1 MNSGTEQGSETRGK
15 IEPTASAESD
25 LAATGLDHNAA
36 FTERVLASINDCIK
50 VLDLDARLTFMSEG
64 GKTIM
69 EVSDFNTIRGCPW
82 PDFWQD
88 QGNLD
93 AKAAVEAAKA
103 GESASFIGPAQTLAG
118 NLKWWHVQV
127 SPILGSD
134 GRPEQIL
141 CVSRDITALR
151 EAQESLRTLN
161 ESLEQRVV
169 ERTRDRDRIWRLS
182 PDLMLVAQLDGVISA
197 VNPAWTRMLGHT
209 EQDLV
214 GSQLLALVH
223 PEDLAVSSS
232 AVSRLGDG
240 KNFPNFKNR
249 YRHQDGS
256 YRMIAWT
263 AVPDSDYIHAVGR
276 DIQAEEEAK
285 EALRLSEDALRQSQ
299 KLEAIGQLTG
309 GVAHDF
315 NNLLTVIKSCADLL
329 KTPSLSEA
337 RRIKY
342 VEAIAS
348 TVDRAARLTAQL
360 LTFAR
365 RQALQPEVFN
375 VGDSVLRVGEMMDS
389 LTGSR
394 VEVSIEVPDEPIF
407 INADE
412 SQFDTALVNMV
423 VNARDAMAGNGQLTI
438 KVATATWLP
447 SVRAHPVRVADY
459 VTIELSDT
467 GSGIAPEKLDAIFE
481 PFYTTKGIGQ
491 GTGLGLSQVYGFA
504 KQSGGEI
511 LVQSECGKGSQFIL
525 YLPKVE
531 ASAVPALQE
540 NHSAPVFANLCVLM
554 VEDNA
559 DVGLYTS
566 QTLEQMGFT
575 VLWVPDA
582 SSALEALAPNPESFQ
597 VVFSDISMP
606 GMSGL
611 ELLDEIEALYPWL
624 PVVLTTGYNDEY
636 ARIAQAETKRFVLLQ
651 KPYATE
657 ALAVLL
663 HKVVKSRLG
672 SPLSTS

>member
-1 MNSGTEQGSETRGK
+1 MNSTVGMGSEVS
-15 IEPTASAESD
+15 E
-25 LAATGLDHNAA
+25 LATSGLSQNEA
-36 FTERVLASINDCIK
+36 FTERVLASINDCIQ

-64 GKTIM
+64 GQNIM
-69 EVSDFNTIRGCPW
+69 EVSDFNTIRGCSW

-93 AKAAVEAAKA
+93 AKAAVQAARN
-103 GESASFIGPAQTLAG
+103 GESAGFIGPAQTLAG

-127 SPILGSD
+127 SPILGSN

-151 EAQESLRTLN
+151 EAEEALRKLN

-197 VNPAWTRMLGHT
+197 VNPAWTRMLGHA
-209 EQDLV
+209 EHDLV

-223 PEDLAVSSS
+223 PDDLADSAS

-285 EALRLSEDALRQSQ
+285 DALRLSEDALRQSQ
-299 KLEAIGQLTG
+299 KLETIGQLTG

-329 KTPSLSEA
+329 KTPSLSEV

-342 VEAIAS
+342 IDAIAS

-365 RQALQPEVFN
+365 RQALRPEVFN

-394 VEVSIEVPDEPIF
+394 IKVTIEVPDEPCF

-423 VNARDAMAGNGQLTI
+423 VNARDAMAGNGHLTI
-438 KVATATWLP
+438 QVATAAWLP
-447 SVRAHPVRVADY
+447 SVRAHPGRVADY
-459 VTIELSDT
+459 VTIALSDT

-491 GTGLGLSQVYGFA
+491 GTGLGLSQVFGFA

-511 LVQSECGKGSQFIL
+511 LVQSERGKGSQFTL

-531 ASAVPALQE
+531 ASTIPTAQDNHRVPII
-540 NHSAPVFANLCVLM
+540 SNLCVLM

-566 QTLEQMGFT
+566 QTLEQMGFH

-582 SSALEALAPNPESFQ
+582 KSALEALAPNPESFQ

-611 ELLDEIEALYPWL
+611 ELLDAIEALYPWL

-636 ARIAQAETKRFVLLQ
+636 ARIAQEEAKRFVLLQ

-657 ALAVLL
+657 TLALLL
-663 HKVVKSRLG
+663 QKVVKGRLG
-672 SPLSTS
+672 GLMGVE

>member
-1 MNSGTEQGSETRGK
+1 MNSTIGKGSETHRPPETG
-15 IEPTASAESD
+15 ASD
-25 LAATGLDHNAA
+25 LSVAGLDHSEA

-64 GKTIM
+64 GKQIM
-69 EVSDFNTIRGCPW
+69 EVSDFNAIRGCPW

-93 AKAAVEAAKA
+93 AKAAVQAARN
-103 GESASFIGPAQTLAG
+103 GQNASFIGAANTLAG
-118 NLKWWHVQV
+118 NLKWWHVNV
-127 SPILGSD
+127 SPIMGSD
-134 GRPEQIL
+134 GLPEKIL
-141 CVSRDITALR
+141 CVSRDITPLR
-151 EAQESLRTLN
+151 EAEESLRKLN
-161 ESLEQRVV
+161 ESLEQRVI

-209 EQDLV
+209 ENDLV

-223 PEDLAVSSS
+223 PDDLAVSSS

-285 EALRLSEDALRQSQ
+285 EALRLSEDARRQSQ

-329 KTPSLSEA
+329 KPPALSEE
-337 RRIKY
+337 RRVKY
-342 VEAIAS
+342 VEAIAN

-365 RQALQPEVFN
+365 RQALRPEVFN
-375 VGDSVLRVGEMMDS
+375 VGESVKRVGEMMDS

-394 VEVSIEVPDEPIF
+394 VKVSIQVPDDACY

-423 VNARDAMAGNGQLTI
+423 VNARDAMAGNGHLTI
-438 KVATATWLP
+438 TVSTASWLP
-447 SVRAHPVRVADY
+447 SVRAHPVRIAEY
-459 VTIELSDT
+459 VTIELADT
-467 GSGIAPEKLDAIFE
+467 GSGIPPEKLDAIFE

-511 LVQSECGKGSQFIL
+511 LVQSECGTGSQFTL
-525 YLPKVE
+525 YLPRVE
-531 ASAVPALQE
+531 PSAMPVLQDT
-540 NHSAPVFANLCVLM
+540 SPTPIVSSLCVLM

-559 DVGLYTS
+559 DIGLYTS
-566 QTLEQMGFT
+566 QTLEQMGFH

-582 SSALEALAPNPESFQ
+582 NSALEALAPNPESFQ

-611 ELLDEIEALYPWL
+611 ELLDAIEALYPWL

-636 ARIAQAETKRFVLLQ
+636 ARIAQEEASRFVLLQ
-651 KPYATE
+651 KPYSTE
-657 ALAVLL
+657 ALALL
-663 HKVVKSRLG
+663 LQKVVKSRLTLTAQG
-672 SPLSTS
+672 

>member
-1 MNSGTEQGSETRGK
+1 MNSTVGMGPETSHTPDPLTGGASE
-15 IEPTASAESD
+15 
-25 LAATGLDHNAA
+25 LAATGLGRNEA

-64 GKTIM
+64 GQKIM
-69 EVSDFNTIRGCPW
+69 EVSDFNSIRGCPW
-82 PDFWQD
+82 PDFWQE

-93 AKAAVEAAKA
+93 AKAAVQAAQN

-127 SPILGSD
+127 SPILDGN

-151 EAQESLRTLN
+151 EAEESLRKLN

-209 EQDLV
+209 EHDLV

-223 PEDLAVSSS
+223 PDDLAVSSS

-329 KTPSLSEA
+329 KTPSLSEV
-337 RRIKY
+337 RRMKY

-365 RQALQPEVFN
+365 RQALRPEVFN

-394 VEVSIEVPDEPIF
+394 IKVTIEVPQKPCF

-423 VNARDAMAGNGQLTI
+423 VNARDAMAGTGDLAI
-438 KVATATWLP
+438 KVATANWLP

-511 LVQSECGKGSQFIL
+511 LVKSECGKGSQFVL
-525 YLPKVE
+525 YLPEVE
-531 ASAVPALQE
+531 AGVTTAISEHQSDPIA
-540 NHSAPVFANLCVLM
+540 SNLCVLM
-554 VEDNA
+554 VEDNT

-566 QTLEQMGFT
+566 QTLEQMGFK

-582 SSALEALAPNPESFQ
+582 NSALDALAPNPESFQ

-611 ELLDEIEALYPWL
+611 ELLDAIEALYPWL

-636 ARIAQAETKRFVLLQ
+636 ARIAQEEGQRFVLMQ
-651 KPYATE
+651 KPYSTE
-657 ALAVLL
+657 ALAVQL
-663 HKVVKSRLG
+663 HKVVKSRLNLI
-672 SPLSTS
+672 SPG

>member
-1 MNSGTEQGSETRGK
+1 LSAAGLNHSE
-15 IEPTASAESD
+15 
-25 LAATGLDHNAA
+25 A

-64 GKTIM
+64 GKQIM
-69 EVSDFNTIRGCPW
+69 EVSDFNAIRGCPW

-88 QGNLD
+88 QGNVD
-93 AKAAVEAAKA
+93 AKAAVAAAKA
-103 GESASFIGPAQTLAG
+103 GRNASFVGAANTLAG
-118 NLKWWHVQV
+118 NLKWWHVNV
-127 SPILGSD
+127 SPIMGSN
-134 GRPEQIL
+134 GLPEKIL
-141 CVSRDITALR
+141 CVSRDITPLR
-151 EAQESLRTLN
+151 EAEESLRKLN

-197 VNPAWTRMLGHT
+197 VNPAWTRMLGHA
-209 EQDLV
+209 EGDLV

-223 PEDLAVSSS
+223 PDDLVVSSS

-329 KTPSLSEA
+329 KPPSLNEA

-365 RQALQPEVFN
+365 RQALRPEVFN
-375 VGDSVLRVGEMMDS
+375 VGESVMRVGEMMDS

-394 VEVSIEVPDEPIF
+394 VKVSIQVPDDACF

-423 VNARDAMAGNGQLTI
+423 VNARDAMAGNGHLTI
-438 KVATATWLP
+438 SVSTASWLP
-447 SVRAHPVRVADY
+447 SVRAHPVRIADY
-459 VTIELSDT
+459 VTIELADT
-467 GSGIAPEKLDAIFE
+467 GSGIPPEKLDAIFE

-511 LVQSECGKGSQFIL
+511 LVQSECGKGSEFTL

-531 ASAVPALQE
+531 PSAMPVLQDT
-540 NHSAPVFANLCVLM
+540 STSPIVSNLGVLM

-566 QTLEQMGFT
+566 QTLEQMGFH

-582 SSALEALAPNPESFQ
+582 QSALEALAPNPESFQ

-611 ELLDEIEALYPWL
+611 ELLEAIEALYPWL

-636 ARIAQAETKRFVLLQ
+636 ARIAQEEASRFVLLQ
-651 KPYATE
+651 KPYSTE
-657 ALAVLL
+657 ALALL
-663 HKVVKSRLG
+663 LQKVVKSRLTLIAQG
-672 SPLSTS
+672 

>member
-1 MNSGTEQGSETRGK
+1 MNSTIGKGSETHRPPETG
-15 IEPTASAESD
+15 ASD
-25 LAATGLDHNAA
+25 LSVAGLDHSAA

-64 GKTIM
+64 GKQIM
-69 EVSDFNTIRGCPW
+69 EVSDFNAIRGCPW

-93 AKAAVEAAKA
+93 AKAAVQAARN
-103 GESASFIGPAQTLAG
+103 GQNASFIGAANTLAG
-118 NLKWWHVQV
+118 NLKWWHVNV
-127 SPILGSD
+127 SPIMGSD
-134 GRPEQIL
+134 GLPEKIL
-141 CVSRDITALR
+141 CVSRDITPLR
-151 EAQESLRTLN
+151 EAEESLRKLN
-161 ESLEQRVV
+161 ESLEQRVI

-209 EQDLV
+209 EHDLV

-223 PEDLAVSSS
+223 PDDLAVSSS

-285 EALRLSEDALRQSQ
+285 EALRLSEDARRQSQ

-329 KTPSLSEA
+329 KPPALSEE
-337 RRIKY
+337 RRVKY

-365 RQALQPEVFN
+365 RQALRPEVFN
-375 VGDSVLRVGEMMDS
+375 VGESVKRVGEMMDS

-394 VEVSIEVPDEPIF
+394 VKVSIQVPDDACY

-423 VNARDAMAGNGQLTI
+423 VNARDAMAGNGHLTI
-438 KVATATWLP
+438 TVSTASWLP
-447 SVRAHPVRVADY
+447 SVRAHPVRIAEY
-459 VTIELSDT
+459 VTIELADT
-467 GSGIAPEKLDAIFE
+467 GSGIPPEKLDAIFE

-511 LVQSECGKGSQFIL
+511 LVQSECGTGSQFTL
-525 YLPKVE
+525 YLPRVE
-531 ASAVPALQE
+531 PSAMPVLQDT
-540 NHSAPVFANLCVLM
+540 SPTPIVSSLCVLM

-559 DVGLYTS
+559 DIGLYTS
-566 QTLEQMGFT
+566 QTLEQMGFN

-582 SSALEALAPNPESFQ
+582 NSALEALAPNPESFQ

-611 ELLDEIEALYPWL
+611 ELLDAIEALYPWL

-636 ARIAQAETKRFVLLQ
+636 ARIAQEEASRFVLLQ
-651 KPYATE
+651 KPYSTE
-657 ALAVLL
+657 ALALL
-663 HKVVKSRLG
+663 LQKVVKSRLTLTAQG
-672 SPLSTS
+672 

>member
-1 MNSGTEQGSETRGK
+1 MNSTVGMGPEASHAPNPIKGGASE
-15 IEPTASAESD
+15 
-25 LAATGLDHNAA
+25 LATTGLGRNEA

-64 GKTIM
+64 GQKIM
-69 EVSDFNTIRGCPW
+69 EVSDFNSIRGCPW

-93 AKAAVEAAKA
+93 AKAAVQAAEN
-103 GESASFIGPAQTLAG
+103 GDSASFIGPAQTLAG

-127 SPILGSD
+127 SPILDSD

-151 EAQESLRTLN
+151 EAEESLRKLN

-209 EQDLV
+209 EHDLV

-223 PEDLAVSSS
+223 PDDLAVSSS

-329 KTPSLSEA
+329 KTPSLSEV

-342 VEAIAS
+342 VEAIAN

-365 RQALQPEVFN
+365 RQALRPEVFN

-394 VEVSIEVPDEPIF
+394 IKVTIEVPQKPRF

-412 SQFDTALVNMV
+412 SQFETALVNMV
-423 VNARDAMAGNGQLTI
+423 VNARDAMAGNGQLSI
-438 KVATATWLP
+438 KVATANWLP
-447 SVRAHPVRVADY
+447 SVRAHPVRIADY

-511 LVQSECGKGSQFIL
+511 LVQSECGKGSQFVL
-525 YLPKVE
+525 YLPEVE
-531 ASAVPALQE
+531 AGVTSATPE
-540 NHSAPVFANLCVLM
+540 NQCAPIACDLCVLM

-566 QTLEQMGFT
+566 QTLEQMGFK

-582 SSALEALAPNPESFQ
+582 NSALDALAPNPESFQ

-611 ELLDEIEALYPWL
+611 ELLDAIEALYPWL

-636 ARIAQAETKRFVLLQ
+636 ARIAQEEAQRFVLLQ
-651 KPYATE
+651 KPYSTE
-657 ALAVLL
+657 TLAVQL
-663 HKVVKSRLG
+663 HKVVKSRLNLI
-672 SPLSTS
+672 PQD

>member
-1 MNSGTEQGSETRGK
+1 MNSTIGMGPE
-15 IEPTASAESD
+15 ASD
-25 LAATGLDHNAA
+25 LATTGLGRNQA

-64 GKTIM
+64 GKKVM

-93 AKAAVEAAKA
+93 AKAAVQAAKN
-103 GESASFIGPAQTLAG
+103 GETASFIGPAQTQAG

-127 SPILGSD
+127 SPILGTD
-134 GRPEQIL
+134 GQPEQIL

-151 EAQESLRTLN
+151 EAEESLRKLN

-197 VNPAWTRMLGHT
+197 VNPAWTHLLGHT

-223 PEDLAVSSS
+223 PDDLAVSSS

-329 KTPSLSEA
+329 KTPSLTEV
-337 RRIKY
+337 RRMKY
-342 VEAIAS
+342 VQAIAS

-365 RQALQPEVFN
+365 RQALRPEVFN
-375 VGDSVLRVGEMMDS
+375 VGDNVLRVGEMMDS

-394 VEVSIEVPDEPIF
+394 IKVSIEVPEQACF

-423 VNARDAMAGNGQLTI
+423 VNARDAMAGNGQLRI
-438 KVATATWLP
+438 KVSTATWLP

-511 LVQSECGKGSQFIL
+511 LVKSECGKGSQFML

-531 ASAVPALQE
+531 AGVMPAPQV
-540 NHSAPVFANLCVLM
+540 NHDAPIVANLCVLM

-566 QTLEQMGFT
+566 QTLEQMGFQ

-582 SSALEALAPNPESFQ
+582 NSALEALAPNPESFQ

-611 ELLDEIEALYPWL
+611 ELLDALEALYPWL

-636 ARIAQAETKRFVLLQ
+636 ARIAQEEAQRFVLLQ
-651 KPYATE
+651 KPYSTE
-657 ALAVLL
+657 ALALL
-663 HKVVKSRLG
+663 LQKVVKSRLN
-672 SPLSTS
+672 PIAQD

>member
-1 MNSGTEQGSETRGK
+1 MSV
-15 IEPTASAESD
+15 A
-25 LAATGLDHNAA
+25 GLDHSEA

-64 GKTIM
+64 GKQIM
-69 EVSDFNTIRGCPW
+69 EVSDFNAIRGCPW

-93 AKAAVEAAKA
+93 AKAAVQAARN
-103 GESASFIGPAQTLAG
+103 GQNASFIGAANTLAG
-118 NLKWWHVQV
+118 NLKWWHVNV
-127 SPILGSD
+127 SPIMGSD
-134 GRPEQIL
+134 GLPEKIL
-141 CVSRDITALR
+141 CVSRDITPLR
-151 EAQESLRTLN
+151 EAEESLRKLN
-161 ESLEQRVV
+161 ESLEQRVI

-197 VNPAWTRMLGHT
+197 VNPAWTRMLGHA
-209 EQDLV
+209 EHDLV

-223 PEDLAVSSS
+223 PDDLAVSSS

-285 EALRLSEDALRQSQ
+285 EALRLSEDARRQSQ

-329 KTPSLSEA
+329 KPPALSEE
-337 RRIKY
+337 RRVKY

-365 RQALQPEVFN
+365 RQALRPEVFN
-375 VGDSVLRVGEMMDS
+375 VGESVKRVGEMMDS

-394 VEVSIEVPDEPIF
+394 VKVSIQVPDDACY

-423 VNARDAMAGNGQLTI
+423 VNARDAMAGNGHLTI
-438 KVATATWLP
+438 TVSTASWLP
-447 SVRAHPVRVADY
+447 SVRAHPVRIAEY
-459 VTIELSDT
+459 VTIELADT
-467 GSGIAPEKLDAIFE
+467 GSGIPPEKLDAIFE

-511 LVQSECGKGSQFIL
+511 LVQSECGTGSQFTL
-525 YLPKVE
+525 YLPRVE
-531 ASAVPALQE
+531 PSAMPVLQDT
-540 NHSAPVFANLCVLM
+540 SPTPIVSSLCVLM

-559 DVGLYTS
+559 DIGLYTS
-566 QTLEQMGFT
+566 QTLEQMGFH

-582 SSALEALAPNPESFQ
+582 NSALEALAPNPESFQ

-611 ELLDEIEALYPWL
+611 ELLDAIEALYPWL

-636 ARIAQAETKRFVLLQ
+636 ARIAQEEASRFVLLQ
-651 KPYATE
+651 KPYSTE
-657 ALAVLL
+657 ALALL
-663 HKVVKSRLG
+663 LQKVVKSRLTLTAQG
-672 SPLSTS
+672 

>member
-1 MNSGTEQGSETRGK
+1 MSAAGLNHSE
-15 IEPTASAESD
+15 
-25 LAATGLDHNAA
+25 A

-64 GKTIM
+64 GKQIM
-69 EVSDFNTIRGCPW
+69 EVSDFNAIRGCPW

-88 QGNLD
+88 QGNVD
-93 AKAAVEAAKA
+93 AKAAVAAAKA
-103 GESASFIGPAQTLAG
+103 GRNASFVGAANTLAG
-118 NLKWWHVQV
+118 NLKWWHVNV
-127 SPILGSD
+127 SPIMGSD
-134 GRPEQIL
+134 GLPEKIL
-141 CVSRDITALR
+141 CVSRDITPLR
-151 EAQESLRTLN
+151 EAEESLRKLN

-197 VNPAWTRMLGHT
+197 VNPAWTRMLGHA
-209 EQDLV
+209 EGDLV

-223 PEDLAVSSS
+223 PDDLAVSSS

-329 KTPSLSEA
+329 KPPSLNEA

-365 RQALQPEVFN
+365 RQALRPEVFN
-375 VGDSVLRVGEMMDS
+375 VGESVMRVGEMMDS

-394 VEVSIEVPDEPIF
+394 VKVSIQVPDDACF

-423 VNARDAMAGNGQLTI
+423 VNARDAMAGNGHLTI
-438 KVATATWLP
+438 SVSTASWLP
-447 SVRAHPVRVADY
+447 SVRAHPVRIADY
-459 VTIELSDT
+459 VTIELADT
-467 GSGIAPEKLDAIFE
+467 GSGIPPEKLDAIFE

-511 LVQSECGKGSQFIL
+511 LVQSECGKGSEFTL

-531 ASAVPALQE
+531 PSAMPVLQDT
-540 NHSAPVFANLCVLM
+540 STSPIVSNLGVLM

-566 QTLEQMGFT
+566 QTLEQMGFH

-582 SSALEALAPNPESFQ
+582 QSALEALAPNPESFQ

-611 ELLDEIEALYPWL
+611 ELLEAIEALYPWL

-636 ARIAQAETKRFVLLQ
+636 ARIAQEEASRFVLLQ
-651 KPYATE
+651 KPYSTE
-657 ALAVLL
+657 ALALL
-663 HKVVKSRLG
+663 LQKVVKSRLTLIAQG
-672 SPLSTS
+672 

>member
-1 MNSGTEQGSETRGK
+1 
-15 IEPTASAESD
+15 
-25 LAATGLDHNAA
+25 
-36 FTERVLASINDCIK
+36 
-50 VLDLDARLTFMSEG
+50 
-64 GKTIM
+64 
-69 EVSDFNTIRGCPW
+69 
-82 PDFWQD
+82 
-88 QGNLD
+88 
-93 AKAAVEAAKA
+93 
-103 GESASFIGPAQTLAG
+103 
-118 NLKWWHVQV
+118 
-127 SPILGSD
+127 
-134 GRPEQIL
+134 
-141 CVSRDITALR
+141 
-151 EAQESLRTLN
+151 
-161 ESLEQRVV
+161 
-169 ERTRDRDRIWRLS
+169 
-182 PDLMLVAQLDGVISA
+182 
-197 VNPAWTRMLGHT
+197 
-209 EQDLV
+209 V

-223 PEDLAVSSS
+223 PDDLADSSS

-285 EALRLSEDALRQSQ
+285 DALRLSEDALRQSQ

-329 KTPSLSEA
+329 KTPSLSEV

-365 RQALQPEVFN
+365 RQALRPEVFN

-394 VEVSIEVPDEPIF
+394 IKVTIEVPDEPCF

-423 VNARDAMAGNGQLTI
+423 VNARDAMSGNGNLTI
-438 KVATATWLP
+438 QVATAAWLP
-447 SVRAHPVRVADY
+447 SVRAHPGRIADY
-459 VTIELSDT
+459 VTITLSDT
-467 GSGIAPEKLDAIFE
+467 GTGIAPEKLDAIFE

-491 GTGLGLSQVYGFA
+491 GTGLGLSQVFGFA

-511 LVQSECGKGSQFIL
+511 LVQSECGKGSQFML

-531 ASAVPALQE
+531 ASTIPTAQD
-540 NHSAPVFANLCVLM
+540 NHSAPIVSNLCVLM

-566 QTLEQMGFT
+566 QTLEQMGFH

-582 SSALEALAPNPESFQ
+582 KSALEALAPNPESFQ

-611 ELLDEIEALYPWL
+611 ELLDVIEALYPWL

-636 ARIAQAETKRFVLLQ
+636 ARIAQEEAKRFVLLQ

-657 ALAVLL
+657 TLALLL
-663 HKVVKSRLG
+663 QKVVKGRLG
-672 SPLSTS
+672 RSLGGEIGRSDLSFSTHAGVS

>member
-1 MNSGTEQGSETRGK
+1 MNSTIGMGPE
-15 IEPTASAESD
+15 ASD
-25 LAATGLDHNAA
+25 LATTGLGRNQA

-64 GKTIM
+64 GKKVM

-93 AKAAVEAAKA
+93 AKAAVQAAKN
-103 GESASFIGPAQTLAG
+103 GETASFIGPAQTQAG

-127 SPILGSD
+127 SPILGTD
-134 GRPEQIL
+134 GQPEQIL

-151 EAQESLRTLN
+151 EAEESLRKLN

-197 VNPAWTRMLGHT
+197 VNPAWTRLLGHT

-223 PEDLAVSSS
+223 PDDLAVSSS

-329 KTPSLSEA
+329 KTPSLTEV
-337 RRIKY
+337 RRMKY

-365 RQALQPEVFN
+365 RQALRPEVFN
-375 VGDSVLRVGEMMDS
+375 VGDNVLRVGEMMDS

-394 VEVSIEVPDEPIF
+394 IKVSIEVPEHACF

-438 KVATATWLP
+438 KVSTATWLP

-511 LVQSECGKGSQFIL
+511 LVKSECGKGSQFML

-531 ASAVPALQE
+531 AGVMPAPQV
-540 NHSAPVFANLCVLM
+540 NHDAPIVANLCVLM

-566 QTLEQMGFT
+566 QTLEQMGFQ

-582 SSALEALAPNPESFQ
+582 NSALEALAPNPESFQ

-611 ELLDEIEALYPWL
+611 ELLDALEALYPWL

-636 ARIAQAETKRFVLLQ
+636 ARIAQEEAQRFVLLQ
-651 KPYATE
+651 KPYSTE
-657 ALAVLL
+657 ALALL
-663 HKVVKSRLG
+663 LQKVVKSRLN
-672 SPLSTS
+672 PVAQD

>member
-1 MNSGTEQGSETRGK
+1 MGPETSHTPDPLTGGASE
-15 IEPTASAESD
+15 
-25 LAATGLDHNAA
+25 LAATGLGRNEA

-64 GKTIM
+64 GQKIM
-69 EVSDFNTIRGCPW
+69 EVSDFNSIRGCPW
-82 PDFWQD
+82 PDFWQE

-93 AKAAVEAAKA
+93 AKAAVQAAQN

-127 SPILGSD
+127 SPILDGN

-151 EAQESLRTLN
+151 EAEESLRKLN

-209 EQDLV
+209 EHDLV

-223 PEDLAVSSS
+223 PDDLAVSSS

-329 KTPSLSEA
+329 KTPSLSEV
-337 RRIKY
+337 RRMKY
-342 VEAIAS
+342 VEAIAN

-365 RQALQPEVFN
+365 RQALRPEVFN

-394 VEVSIEVPDEPIF
+394 IKVTIEVPQKPCF

-423 VNARDAMAGNGQLTI
+423 VNARDAMAGTGDLAI
-438 KVATATWLP
+438 KVATANWLP

-511 LVQSECGKGSQFIL
+511 LVKSECGKGSQFVL
-525 YLPKVE
+525 YLPEVE
-531 ASAVPALQE
+531 AGVTTAIPEHQSDPIA
-540 NHSAPVFANLCVLM
+540 SNLCVLM
-554 VEDNA
+554 VEDNT

-566 QTLEQMGFT
+566 QTLEQMGFK

-582 SSALEALAPNPESFQ
+582 NSALDALAPNPESFQ

-611 ELLDEIEALYPWL
+611 ELLDAIEALYPWL

-636 ARIAQAETKRFVLLQ
+636 ARIAQEEGQRFVLMQ
-651 KPYATE
+651 KPYSTE
-657 ALAVLL
+657 ALAVQL
-663 HKVVKSRLG
+663 HKVVKSRLNLI
-672 SPLSTS
+672 SPG

>member
-1 MNSGTEQGSETRGK
+1 MNSNAGKGSETDS
-15 IEPTASAESD
+15 PPASGVSD
-25 LAATGLDHNAA
+25 LSIADLNHSDA

-64 GKTIM
+64 GKQIM
-69 EVSDFNTIRGCPW
+69 EVSDFNAIRGCPW

-93 AKAAVEAAKA
+93 ALAAVQAARD
-103 GESASFIGPAQTLAG
+103 GRNASFVGAANTMAG
-118 NLKWWHVQV
+118 NLKWWHVNV
-127 SPILGSD
+127 SPIMGSD
-134 GRPEQIL
+134 GRPEKIL
-141 CVSRDITALR
+141 CVSRDITPLR
-151 EAQESLRTLN
+151 EAEEALRKLN
-161 ESLEQRVV
+161 ESLEQRVI

-197 VNPAWTRMLGHT
+197 VNPAWTRMLGHA
-209 EQDLV
+209 ENELV

-223 PEDLAVSSS
+223 PDDLAVSSS

-329 KTPSLSEA
+329 KPPTLSET
-337 RRIKY
+337 RRVKY
-342 VEAIAS
+342 VEAIAR

-365 RQALQPEVFN
+365 RQALRPEVFN
-375 VGDSVLRVGEMMDS
+375 VGESVLRVGEMMDS

-394 VEVSIEVPDEPIF
+394 VKVSIQVPDDACF

-423 VNARDAMAGNGQLTI
+423 VNARDAMAGNGHLTI
-438 KVATATWLP
+438 TVSTANWLP
-447 SVRAHPVRVADY
+447 SVRAHPVRIADY
-459 VTIELSDT
+459 VTIQLADT
-467 GSGIAPEKLDAIFE
+467 GAGIPPEKLDAIFE

-531 ASAVPALQE
+531 PSAMPALQDT
-540 NHSAPVFANLCVLM
+540 SPSLIVSNLCVLM

-566 QTLEQMGFT
+566 QTLEQMGFN

-582 SSALEALAPNPESFQ
+582 NSALEALAPNPESFQ

-611 ELLDEIEALYPWL
+611 ELLDAIEALYPWL

-636 ARIAQAETKRFVLLQ
+636 ARIAQEEASRFVLLQ
-651 KPYATE
+651 KPYSTE
-657 ALAVLL
+657 ALALL
-663 HKVVKSRLG
+663 LQKVVKSRLSLIAQG
-672 SPLSTS
+672 

>member
-1 MNSGTEQGSETRGK
+1 MNSTVGMGPETSHTPDPLTGGASE
-15 IEPTASAESD
+15 
-25 LAATGLDHNAA
+25 LAATGLGRNEA

-64 GKTIM
+64 GQKIM
-69 EVSDFNTIRGCPW
+69 EVSDFNSIRGCPW
-82 PDFWQD
+82 PDFWQE

-93 AKAAVEAAKA
+93 AKAAVQAAQN

-127 SPILGSD
+127 SPILDGN

-151 EAQESLRTLN
+151 EAEESLRKLN

-209 EQDLV
+209 EHDLV

-223 PEDLAVSSS
+223 PDDLAVSSS

-329 KTPSLSEA
+329 KTPSLSEV
-337 RRIKY
+337 RRMKY

-365 RQALQPEVFN
+365 RQALRPEVFN

-394 VEVSIEVPDEPIF
+394 IKVTIEVPQKPCF

-423 VNARDAMAGNGQLTI
+423 VNARDAMAGTGDLAI
-438 KVATATWLP
+438 KVATANWLP

-511 LVQSECGKGSQFIL
+511 LVKSECGKGSQFVL
-525 YLPKVE
+525 YLPEVE
-531 ASAVPALQE
+531 AGVTTAIPEHQSDPIA
-540 NHSAPVFANLCVLM
+540 SNLCVLM
-554 VEDNA
+554 VEDNT

-566 QTLEQMGFT
+566 QTLEQMGFK

-582 SSALEALAPNPESFQ
+582 SSALDALAPNPESFQ

-611 ELLDEIEALYPWL
+611 ELLDAIEALYPWL

-636 ARIAQAETKRFVLLQ
+636 ARIAQEEGQRFVLMQ
-651 KPYATE
+651 KPYSTE
-657 ALAVLL
+657 ALAVQL
-663 HKVVKSRLG
+663 HKVVKSRLNLI
-672 SPLSTS
+672 SPG

>member
-1 MNSGTEQGSETRGK
+1 MSAAGLNHSE
-15 IEPTASAESD
+15 
-25 LAATGLDHNAA
+25 A

-64 GKTIM
+64 GKQIM
-69 EVSDFNTIRGCPW
+69 EVSDFNAIRGCPW

-88 QGNLD
+88 QGNVD
-93 AKAAVEAAKA
+93 AKAAVAAAKA
-103 GESASFIGPAQTLAG
+103 GRNASFVGAANTLAG
-118 NLKWWHVQV
+118 NLKWWHVNV
-127 SPILGSD
+127 SPIMGSD
-134 GRPEQIL
+134 GLPEKIL
-141 CVSRDITALR
+141 CVSRDITPLR
-151 EAQESLRTLN
+151 EAEESLRKLN

-197 VNPAWTRMLGHT
+197 VNPAWTRMLGHA
-209 EQDLV
+209 EGDLV

-223 PEDLAVSSS
+223 PDDLAVSSS

-329 KTPSLSEA
+329 KPPSLNEA

-365 RQALQPEVFN
+365 RQALRPEVFN
-375 VGDSVLRVGEMMDS
+375 VGESVMRVGEMMDS

-394 VEVSIEVPDEPIF
+394 VKVSIQVPDDACF

-423 VNARDAMAGNGQLTI
+423 VNARDAMAGNGHLTI
-438 KVATATWLP
+438 SVSTASWLP
-447 SVRAHPVRVADY
+447 SVRAHPVRIADY
-459 VTIELSDT
+459 VTIELADT
-467 GSGIAPEKLDAIFE
+467 GSGIPPEKLDAIFE

-511 LVQSECGKGSQFIL
+511 LVQSECGKGSEFTL

-531 ASAVPALQE
+531 PSAMPVLQDTSASPIV
-540 NHSAPVFANLCVLM
+540 SNLGVLM

-566 QTLEQMGFT
+566 QTLEQMGFH

-582 SSALEALAPNPESFQ
+582 QSALEALAPNPESFQ

-611 ELLDEIEALYPWL
+611 ELLDAIEALYPWL

-636 ARIAQAETKRFVLLQ
+636 ARIAQEEASRFVLLQ
-651 KPYATE
+651 KPYSTE
-657 ALAVLL
+657 ALALL
-663 HKVVKSRLG
+663 LQKVVKSRLTLIAQG
-672 SPLSTS
+672 

>member
-1 MNSGTEQGSETRGK
+1 MNSTVGMDPETSRLPEPVKDGQSE
-15 IEPTASAESD
+15 
-25 LAATGLDHNAA
+25 LVATGLGKNEA

-64 GKTIM
+64 GQKIM
-69 EVSDFNTIRGCPW
+69 EVSDFNTIRGCSW

-93 AKAAVEAAKA
+93 AQAAIQAAKN

-127 SPILGSD
+127 SPILGSN

-141 CVSRDITALR
+141 CVSRDITTLR
-151 EAQESLRTLN
+151 EAEEALRKLN
-161 ESLEQRVV
+161 DSLEQRVA
-169 ERTRDRDRIWRLS
+169 ERTRDRDRIWQLS
-182 PDLMLVAQLDGVISA
+182 PDLMLVAQLDGVICA
-197 VNPAWTRMLGHT
+197 VNPAWTRMLGHA
-209 EQDLV
+209 EHDLV

-223 PEDLAVSSS
+223 PDDLADSSS

-285 EALRLSEDALRQSQ
+285 DALRLSEDALRQSQ

-329 KTPSLSEA
+329 KTPSLSKV

-360 LTFAR
+360 LTFSR
-365 RQALQPEVFN
+365 RQALRPEVFN

-394 VEVSIEVPDEPIF
+394 IKVTIEVPDEPCF

-423 VNARDAMAGNGQLTI
+423 LNARDAMAGNGHLTI
-438 KVATATWLP
+438 QVATAAWLP
-447 SVRAHPVRVADY
+447 SVRAHQGRIANY
-459 VTIELSDT
+459 VTITLSDT
-467 GSGIAPEKLDAIFE
+467 GTGIAPEKLDAIFE

-491 GTGLGLSQVYGFA
+491 GTGLGLSQVFGFA

-511 LVQSECGKGSQFIL
+511 LVQSQCGKGSQFML

-531 ASAVPALQE
+531 ASTTPTSQD
-540 NHSAPVFANLCVLM
+540 NPSAPTVSNLCVLM

-566 QTLEQMGFT
+566 QTLEQMGFH

-582 SSALEALAPNPESFQ
+582 KSALEALAPNPESFQ

-611 ELLDEIEALYPWL
+611 ELLDAIEALYPWL

-636 ARIAQAETKRFVLLQ
+636 ARIAQEEAKRFVLLQ

-657 ALAVLL
+657 TLALLL
-663 HKVVKSRLG
+663 QKVVKGRLG
-672 SPLSTS
+672 RSLEEE

>member
-1 MNSGTEQGSETRGK
+1 LSAAGLNHSE
-15 IEPTASAESD
+15 
-25 LAATGLDHNAA
+25 A

-64 GKTIM
+64 GKQIM
-69 EVSDFNTIRGCPW
+69 EVSDFNAIRGCPW

-88 QGNLD
+88 QGNVD
-93 AKAAVEAAKA
+93 AKAAVAAAKA
-103 GESASFIGPAQTLAG
+103 GRNASFVGAANTLAG
-118 NLKWWHVQV
+118 NLKWWHVNV
-127 SPILGSD
+127 SPIMGSD
-134 GRPEQIL
+134 GLPEKIL
-141 CVSRDITALR
+141 CVSRDITPLR
-151 EAQESLRTLN
+151 EAEESLRKLN

-197 VNPAWTRMLGHT
+197 VNPAWTRMLGHA
-209 EQDLV
+209 EGDLV

-223 PEDLAVSSS
+223 PDDLAVSSS

-329 KTPSLSEA
+329 KPPSLNEA

-365 RQALQPEVFN
+365 RQALRPEVFN
-375 VGDSVLRVGEMMDS
+375 VGESVMRVGEMMDS

-394 VEVSIEVPDEPIF
+394 VKVSIQVPDDACF

-423 VNARDAMAGNGQLTI
+423 VNARDAMAGNGHLTI
-438 KVATATWLP
+438 SVSTASWLP
-447 SVRAHPVRVADY
+447 SVRAHPVRIADY
-459 VTIELSDT
+459 VTIELADT
-467 GSGIAPEKLDAIFE
+467 GSGIPPEKLDAIFE

-511 LVQSECGKGSQFIL
+511 LVQSECGKGSEFTL

-531 ASAVPALQE
+531 PSAMPVLQDTSASPIV
-540 NHSAPVFANLCVLM
+540 SNLGVLM

-566 QTLEQMGFT
+566 QTLEQMGFH

-582 SSALEALAPNPESFQ
+582 QSALEALAPNPESFQ

-611 ELLDEIEALYPWL
+611 ELLEAIEALYPWL

-636 ARIAQAETKRFVLLQ
+636 ARIAQEEASRFVLLQ
-651 KPYATE
+651 KPYSTE
-657 ALAVLL
+657 ALALL
-663 HKVVKSRLG
+663 LQKVVKSRLTLIAQG
-672 SPLSTS
+672 

>member
-1 MNSGTEQGSETRGK
+1 MNSTIGKGSETHRPPETG
-15 IEPTASAESD
+15 ASD
-25 LAATGLDHNAA
+25 LSVAGLDHSEA

-64 GKTIM
+64 GKQIM
-69 EVSDFNTIRGCPW
+69 EVSDFNAIRGCPW

-93 AKAAVEAAKA
+93 AKAAVQAARD
-103 GESASFIGPAQTLAG
+103 GHNASFIGAANTMAG
-118 NLKWWHVQV
+118 NLKWWHVNV
-127 SPILGSD
+127 SPIMGSD
-134 GRPEQIL
+134 GLPEKIL
-141 CVSRDITALR
+141 CVSRDITPLR
-151 EAQESLRTLN
+151 EAEESLRKLN
-161 ESLEQRVV
+161 ESLEQRVI

-197 VNPAWTRMLGHT
+197 VNPAWTRMLGHA
-209 EQDLV
+209 ENDLV

-223 PEDLAVSSS
+223 PDDLAVSSS

-329 KTPSLSEA
+329 KPPALSEA

-365 RQALQPEVFN
+365 RQALRPEVFN
-375 VGDSVLRVGEMMDS
+375 VGESVKRVGEMMDS

-394 VEVSIEVPDEPIF
+394 VKVSIQVPDDACY

-423 VNARDAMAGNGQLTI
+423 VNARDAMAGNGHLTI
-438 KVATATWLP
+438 TVSTASWLP
-447 SVRAHPVRVADY
+447 SVRAHPVRIADY
-459 VTIELSDT
+459 VTIELADT
-467 GSGIAPEKLDAIFE
+467 GSGIPPEKLDAIFE

-511 LVQSECGKGSQFIL
+511 LVQSECGTGSQFTL

-531 ASAVPALQE
+531 PSAMPAPQTTSTSPIVSGLG
-540 NHSAPVFANLCVLM
+540 VLM

-566 QTLEQMGFT
+566 QTLEQMGFH

-582 SSALEALAPNPESFQ
+582 QSALEALAPNPESFQ

-611 ELLDEIEALYPWL
+611 ELLDAIEALYPWL

-636 ARIAQAETKRFVLLQ
+636 ARIAQEEASRFVLLQ
-651 KPYATE
+651 KPYSTQ
-657 ALAVLL
+657 ALALL
-663 HKVVKSRLG
+663 LQKVVNSRL
-672 SPLSTS
+672 PLVAQS

>member
-1 MNSGTEQGSETRGK
+1 MNSTIGKGSEPHRPPETG
-15 IEPTASAESD
+15 ASD
-25 LAATGLDHNAA
+25 LSVAGLDHSEA

-64 GKTIM
+64 GKQIM
-69 EVSDFNTIRGCPW
+69 EVSDFNAIRGCPW

-93 AKAAVEAAKA
+93 AKAAVQAARD
-103 GESASFIGPAQTLAG
+103 GHNASFIGAANTLAG
-118 NLKWWHVQV
+118 NLKWWHVNV
-127 SPILGSD
+127 SPIMGSD
-134 GRPEQIL
+134 GLPEKIL
-141 CVSRDITALR
+141 CVSRDITPLR
-151 EAQESLRTLN
+151 EAEEALRKLN
-161 ESLEQRVV
+161 ESLEQRVI

-197 VNPAWTRMLGHT
+197 VNPAWTRMLGHA
-209 EQDLV
+209 ENDLV

-223 PEDLAVSSS
+223 PDDLAVSSS

-329 KTPSLSEA
+329 KPPALNEA
-337 RRIKY
+337 RRVKY
-342 VEAIAS
+342 VQAIAS

-365 RQALQPEVFN
+365 RQALRPEVFN
-375 VGDSVLRVGEMMDS
+375 VGESVKRVGEMMDS

-394 VEVSIEVPDEPIF
+394 VKVSIQVPDDACF

-423 VNARDAMAGNGQLTI
+423 VNARDAMAGNGHLTI
-438 KVATATWLP
+438 TVSTASWLP
-447 SVRAHPVRVADY
+447 SVRAHPVRIADY
-459 VTIELSDT
+459 VTIELADT
-467 GSGIAPEKLDAIFE
+467 GSGIPPEKLDAIFE

-511 LVQSECGKGSQFIL
+511 LVQSECGTGSQFTL

-531 ASAVPALQE
+531 PSAMPAPLAT
-540 NHSAPVFANLCVLM
+540 STSPIVSGLCVLM

-566 QTLEQMGFT
+566 QTLELMGFD

-582 SSALEALAPNPESFQ
+582 QSALEALAPNPESFQ

-611 ELLDEIEALYPWL
+611 ELLDAIEALYPWL

-636 ARIAQAETKRFVLLQ
+636 ARIAQEEASRFVLLQ
-651 KPYATE
+651 KPYSTE
-657 ALAVLL
+657 ALALL
-663 HKVVKSRLG
+663 LQKVVNSRL
-672 SPLSTS
+672 PLIAQS

>member
-1 MNSGTEQGSETRGK
+1 MNSTIGMGPE
-15 IEPTASAESD
+15 ASD
-25 LAATGLDHNAA
+25 LATTGLGRNQA

-64 GKTIM
+64 GKKVM

-93 AKAAVEAAKA
+93 AKAAVQAAKN
-103 GESASFIGPAQTLAG
+103 GETASFIGPAQTQAG

-127 SPILGSD
+127 SPILGTD
-134 GRPEQIL
+134 GQPEQIL

-151 EAQESLRTLN
+151 EAEESLRKLN

-197 VNPAWTRMLGHT
+197 VNPAWTHLLGHT

-223 PEDLAVSSS
+223 PDDLAVSSS

-329 KTPSLSEA
+329 KTPSLTEV
-337 RRIKY
+337 RRMKY
-342 VEAIAS
+342 VQAIAS

-365 RQALQPEVFN
+365 RQALRPEVFN
-375 VGDSVLRVGEMMDS
+375 VGDNVLRVGEMMDS

-394 VEVSIEVPDEPIF
+394 IKVSIEVPEQACF

-438 KVATATWLP
+438 KVSTATWLP

-511 LVQSECGKGSQFIL
+511 LVKSECGKGSQFML

-531 ASAVPALQE
+531 AGVMPAPQV
-540 NHSAPVFANLCVLM
+540 NHDAPIVANLCVLM

-566 QTLEQMGFT
+566 
-575 VLWVPDA
+575 
-582 SSALEALAPNPESFQ
+582 
-597 VVFSDISMP
+597 
-606 GMSGL
+606 
-611 ELLDEIEALYPWL
+611 
-624 PVVLTTGYNDEY
+624 
-636 ARIAQAETKRFVLLQ
+636 
-651 KPYATE
+651 
-657 ALAVLL
+657 
-663 HKVVKSRLG
+663 
-672 SPLSTS
+672 

>member
-1 MNSGTEQGSETRGK
+1 MNSTIGKGSETHRPPETGV
-15 IEPTASAESD
+15 SD
-25 LAATGLDHNAA
+25 LSVAGLDHSEA

-64 GKTIM
+64 GKQIM
-69 EVSDFNTIRGCPW
+69 EVSDFNAIRGCPW

-93 AKAAVEAAKA
+93 AKAAVQAARN
-103 GESASFIGPAQTLAG
+103 GQNASFIGAANTLAG
-118 NLKWWHVQV
+118 NLKWWHVNV
-127 SPILGSD
+127 SPIMGSD
-134 GRPEQIL
+134 GLPEKIL
-141 CVSRDITALR
+141 CVSRDITPLR
-151 EAQESLRTLN
+151 EAEESLRKLN
-161 ESLEQRVV
+161 ESLEQRVI

-209 EQDLV
+209 ENDLV

-223 PEDLAVSSS
+223 PDDLAVSSS

-285 EALRLSEDALRQSQ
+285 EALRLSEDARRQSQ

-329 KTPSLSEA
+329 KPPALSEE
-337 RRIKY
+337 RRVKY

-365 RQALQPEVFN
+365 RQALRPEVFN
-375 VGDSVLRVGEMMDS
+375 VGESVKRVGEMMDS

-394 VEVSIEVPDEPIF
+394 VKVSIQVPDDACY

-423 VNARDAMAGNGQLTI
+423 VNARDAMAGNGHLTI
-438 KVATATWLP
+438 TVSTASWLP
-447 SVRAHPVRVADY
+447 SVRAHPVRIAEY
-459 VTIELSDT
+459 VTIELADT
-467 GSGIAPEKLDAIFE
+467 GSGIPPEKLDAIFE

-511 LVQSECGKGSQFIL
+511 LVQSECGTGSQFTL
-525 YLPKVE
+525 YLPRVE
-531 ASAVPALQE
+531 PSAMPVLQDT
-540 NHSAPVFANLCVLM
+540 SPTPIVSSLCVLM

-559 DVGLYTS
+559 DIGLYTS
-566 QTLEQMGFT
+566 QTLEQMGFH

-582 SSALEALAPNPESFQ
+582 NSALEALAPNPESFQ

-611 ELLDEIEALYPWL
+611 ELLDAIEALYPWL

-636 ARIAQAETKRFVLLQ
+636 ARIAQEEASRFVLLQ
-651 KPYATE
+651 KPYSTE
-657 ALAVLL
+657 ALALL
-663 HKVVKSRLG
+663 LQKVVKSRLTLTAQG
-672 SPLSTS
+672 

>member
-1 MNSGTEQGSETRGK
+1 MNSTVGKGSETNSPSDSG
-15 IEPTASAESD
+15 ASD
-25 LAATGLDHNAA
+25 LSAAGLNHSEA

-64 GKTIM
+64 GKQIM
-69 EVSDFNTIRGCPW
+69 EVSDFNAIRGCPW

-88 QGNLD
+88 QGNVD
-93 AKAAVEAAKA
+93 AKAAVAAAKA
-103 GESASFIGPAQTLAG
+103 GRNASFVGAANTLAG
-118 NLKWWHVQV
+118 NLKWWHVNV
-127 SPILGSD
+127 SPIMGSD
-134 GRPEQIL
+134 GLPEKIL
-141 CVSRDITALR
+141 CVSRDITPLR
-151 EAQESLRTLN
+151 EAEESLRKLN

-197 VNPAWTRMLGHT
+197 VNPAWTRMLGHA
-209 EQDLV
+209 EGDLV

-223 PEDLAVSSS
+223 PDDLAVSSS

-329 KTPSLSEA
+329 KPPSLNEA

-365 RQALQPEVFN
+365 RQALRPEVFN
-375 VGDSVLRVGEMMDS
+375 VGESVMRVGEMMDS

-394 VEVSIEVPDEPIF
+394 VKVSIQVPDDACF

-423 VNARDAMAGNGQLTI
+423 VNARDAMAGNGHLTI
-438 KVATATWLP
+438 SVSTASWLP
-447 SVRAHPVRVADY
+447 SVRAHPVRIADY
-459 VTIELSDT
+459 VTIELADT
-467 GSGIAPEKLDAIFE
+467 GSGIPPEKLDAIFE

-511 LVQSECGKGSQFIL
+511 LVQSECGKGSEFTL

-531 ASAVPALQE
+531 PSAMPVLQDTSASPIV
-540 NHSAPVFANLCVLM
+540 SNLGVLM

-566 QTLEQMGFT
+566 QTLEQMGFH

-582 SSALEALAPNPESFQ
+582 QSALEALAPNPESFQ

-611 ELLDEIEALYPWL
+611 ELLEAIEALYPWL

-636 ARIAQAETKRFVLLQ
+636 ARIAQEEASRFVLLQ
-651 KPYATE
+651 KPYSTE
-657 ALAVLL
+657 ALALL
-663 HKVVKSRLG
+663 LQKVVKSRLTLIAQG
-672 SPLSTS
+672 

>member
-1 MNSGTEQGSETRGK
+1 MSAAGLNHSE
-15 IEPTASAESD
+15 
-25 LAATGLDHNAA
+25 A

-64 GKTIM
+64 GKQIM
-69 EVSDFNTIRGCPW
+69 EVSDFNAIRGCPW

-88 QGNLD
+88 QGNVD
-93 AKAAVEAAKA
+93 AKAAVAAAKA
-103 GESASFIGPAQTLAG
+103 GRNASFVGAANTLAG
-118 NLKWWHVQV
+118 NLKWWHVNV
-127 SPILGSD
+127 SPIMGSD
-134 GRPEQIL
+134 GLPEKIL

-151 EAQESLRTLN
+151 EAEESLRKLN

-197 VNPAWTRMLGHT
+197 VNPAWTRMLGHA
-209 EQDLV
+209 EGDLV

-223 PEDLAVSSS
+223 PDDLAVSSS

-329 KTPSLSEA
+329 KPPSLNEA

-365 RQALQPEVFN
+365 RQALRPEVFN
-375 VGDSVLRVGEMMDS
+375 VGESVMRVGEMMDS

-394 VEVSIEVPDEPIF
+394 VKVSIQVPDDACF

-423 VNARDAMAGNGQLTI
+423 VNARDAMAGNGHLTI
-438 KVATATWLP
+438 SVSTASWLP
-447 SVRAHPVRVADY
+447 SVRAHPVRIADY
-459 VTIELSDT
+459 VTIELADT
-467 GSGIAPEKLDAIFE
+467 GSGIPPEKLDAIFE

-511 LVQSECGKGSQFIL
+511 LVQSECGKGSEFTL

-531 ASAVPALQE
+531 PSAMPVLQDTSASPIV
-540 NHSAPVFANLCVLM
+540 SNLGVLM

-566 QTLEQMGFT
+566 QTLEQMGFH

-582 SSALEALAPNPESFQ
+582 QSALEALAPNPESFQ

-611 ELLDEIEALYPWL
+611 ELLEAIEALYPWL

-636 ARIAQAETKRFVLLQ
+636 ARIAQEEASRFVLLQ
-651 KPYATE
+651 KPYSTE
-657 ALAVLL
+657 ALALL
-663 HKVVKSRLG
+663 LQKVVKSRLTLIAQG
-672 SPLSTS
+672 

>member
-1 MNSGTEQGSETRGK
+1 MNSTVGMGSEVS
-15 IEPTASAESD
+15 E
-25 LAATGLDHNAA
+25 LATSGLSQNEA
-36 FTERVLASINDCIK
+36 FTERVLASINDCIQ

-64 GKTIM
+64 GQKIM
-69 EVSDFNTIRGCPW
+69 EVSDLNTIRGCSW

-93 AKAAVEAAKA
+93 AKAAVQAARN
-103 GESASFIGPAQTLAG
+103 GESAGFIGPAQTLAG

-127 SPILGSD
+127 SPILGSN

-151 EAQESLRTLN
+151 DAEEALRKLN

-197 VNPAWTRMLGHT
+197 VNPAWTRMLGHA
-209 EQDLV
+209 EHDLV

-223 PEDLAVSSS
+223 PDDLADSAS

-285 EALRLSEDALRQSQ
+285 DALRLSEDALRQSQ
-299 KLEAIGQLTG
+299 KLETIGQLTG

-329 KTPSLSEA
+329 KTPSLSEV

-342 VEAIAS
+342 IDAIAS

-365 RQALQPEVFN
+365 RQALRPEVFN

-394 VEVSIEVPDEPIF
+394 IKVTIEVPDEPCF

-423 VNARDAMAGNGQLTI
+423 VNARDAMAGNGHLTI
-438 KVATATWLP
+438 QVATAAWLP
-447 SVRAHPVRVADY
+447 SVRAHPGRVADY
-459 VTIELSDT
+459 VTIALSDT

-491 GTGLGLSQVYGFA
+491 GTGLGLSQVFGFA

-511 LVQSECGKGSQFIL
+511 LVQSERGKGSQFML

-531 ASAVPALQE
+531 ASTIPTAQDNHRVPIV
-540 NHSAPVFANLCVLM
+540 SNLCVLM

-566 QTLEQMGFT
+566 QTLEQMGFH

-582 SSALEALAPNPESFQ
+582 KSALEALAPNPESFQ

-611 ELLDEIEALYPWL
+611 ELLDAIEALYPWL

-636 ARIAQAETKRFVLLQ
+636 ARIAQEEAKRFVLLQ

-657 ALAVLL
+657 TLALLL
-663 HKVVKSRLG
+663 QKVVKGRLG
-672 SPLSTS
+672 GLMGVE

>member
-1 MNSGTEQGSETRGK
+1 MSAAGLNHSE
-15 IEPTASAESD
+15 
-25 LAATGLDHNAA
+25 A

-64 GKTIM
+64 GKQIM
-69 EVSDFNTIRGCPW
+69 EVSDFNAIRGCPW

-88 QGNLD
+88 QGNVD
-93 AKAAVEAAKA
+93 AKAAVAAAKA
-103 GESASFIGPAQTLAG
+103 GRNASFVGAANTLAG
-118 NLKWWHVQV
+118 NLKWWHVNV
-127 SPILGSD
+127 SPIMGSD
-134 GRPEQIL
+134 GLPEKIL
-141 CVSRDITALR
+141 CVSRDITPLR
-151 EAQESLRTLN
+151 EAEESLRKLN

-197 VNPAWTRMLGHT
+197 VNPAWTRMLGHA
-209 EQDLV
+209 EGDLV

-223 PEDLAVSSS
+223 PDDLAVSSS

-329 KTPSLSEA
+329 KPPSLNEA

-365 RQALQPEVFN
+365 RQALRPEVFN
-375 VGDSVLRVGEMMDS
+375 VGESVMRVGEMMDS

-394 VEVSIEVPDEPIF
+394 VKVSIQVPDDACF

-423 VNARDAMAGNGQLTI
+423 VNARDAMAGNGHLTI
-438 KVATATWLP
+438 SVSTASWLP
-447 SVRAHPVRVADY
+447 SVRAHPVRIADY
-459 VTIELSDT
+459 VTIELADT
-467 GSGIAPEKLDAIFE
+467 GSGIPPEKLDAIFE

-511 LVQSECGKGSQFIL
+511 LVQSECGKGSEFTL

-531 ASAVPALQE
+531 PSAMPVLQDTSASPIV
-540 NHSAPVFANLCVLM
+540 SNLGVLM

-566 QTLEQMGFT
+566 QTLEQMGFH

-582 SSALEALAPNPESFQ
+582 QSALEALAPNPESFQ

-611 ELLDEIEALYPWL
+611 ELLEAIEALYPWL

-636 ARIAQAETKRFVLLQ
+636 ARIAQEEASRFVLLQ
-651 KPYATE
+651 KPYSTE
-657 ALAVLL
+657 ALALL
-663 HKVVKSRLG
+663 LQKVVKSRLTLIAQG
-672 SPLSTS
+672 

>member
-1 MNSGTEQGSETRGK
+1 MNTTVGIGSEPS
-15 IEPTASAESD
+15 E
-25 LAATGLDHNAA
+25 LAATGLGRSEA

-64 GKTIM
+64 GMKIM
-69 EVSDFNTIRGCPW
+69 EVSDFNAIRGCPW

-88 QGNLD
+88 KGNAD
-93 AKAAVEAAKA
+93 AKAAVQAAKN
-103 GESASFIGPAQTLAG
+103 GESASFIGPAETLAG

-127 SPILGSD
+127 SPILDSD

-151 EAQESLRTLN
+151 EAEESLRTLN
-161 ESLEQRVV
+161 ESLEQRVM

-209 EQDLV
+209 EHDLV
-214 GSQLLALVH
+214 GSQLLDLVH

-329 KTPSLSEA
+329 KTPSLSEV

-365 RQALQPEVFN
+365 RQALRPEVFN
-375 VGDSVLRVGEMMDS
+375 VSDSVLRVGEMMDS

-394 VEVSIEVPDEPIF
+394 VKVTIEVPQEPCF

-423 VNARDAMAGNGQLTI
+423 VNARDAMAGNGQLAI
-438 KVATATWLP
+438 RVATATWLP
-447 SVRAHPVRVADY
+447 SVRAHPVRVAEY

-481 PFYTTKGIGQ
+481 PFYTTKAIGQ

-511 LVQSECGKGSQFIL
+511 LVRSECGKGSQFML

-531 ASAVPALQE
+531 AGLMPVIQDSHDVPIA
-540 NHSAPVFANLCVLM
+540 SDLCVLM
-554 VEDNA
+554 VEDNP

-566 QTLEQMGFT
+566 QTLEQMGFK
-575 VLWVPDA
+575 VLWVADA
-582 SSALEALAPNPESFQ
+582 NSALEALAPNPESFQ

-611 ELLDEIEALYPWL
+611 ELLDALEALYPWL
-624 PVVLTTGYNDEY
+624 PVVLTTGYNDEF
-636 ARIAQAETKRFVLLQ
+636 ARIAKEEAQRFVLLQ
-651 KPYATE
+651 KPYSTE

-663 HKVVKSRLG
+663 QKVVKSRLNLTAQ
-672 SPLSTS
+672 S

>member
-1 MNSGTEQGSETRGK
+1 MNSTVGMGPEASHAPNPIKGGTSE
-15 IEPTASAESD
+15 
-25 LAATGLDHNAA
+25 LATTGLGRNEA

-64 GKTIM
+64 GQKIM
-69 EVSDFNTIRGCPW
+69 EVSDFNSIRGCPW

-93 AKAAVEAAKA
+93 AKAAVQAAQN
-103 GESASFIGPAQTLAG
+103 GDSASFIGPAQTLAG

-127 SPILGSD
+127 SPILDSD

-151 EAQESLRTLN
+151 EAEESLRKLN

-209 EQDLV
+209 EHDLV

-223 PEDLAVSSS
+223 PDDLAVSSS

-329 KTPSLSEA
+329 KTPSLSEV

-342 VEAIAS
+342 VEAIAN

-365 RQALQPEVFN
+365 RQALRPEVFN

-394 VEVSIEVPDEPIF
+394 IKVTIEVPQKPRF

-412 SQFDTALVNMV
+412 SQFETALVNMV
-423 VNARDAMAGNGQLTI
+423 VNARDAMAGNGQLSI
-438 KVATATWLP
+438 KVATANWLP

-511 LVQSECGKGSQFIL
+511 LVQSECGKGSQFVL
-525 YLPKVE
+525 YLPEVE
-531 ASAVPALQE
+531 AGVTSATPE
-540 NHSAPVFANLCVLM
+540 NQCAPIACDLCVLM

-566 QTLEQMGFT
+566 QTLEQMGFK

-582 SSALEALAPNPESFQ
+582 NSALDALAPNPESFQ

-611 ELLDEIEALYPWL
+611 ELLDAIEALYPWL

-636 ARIAQAETKRFVLLQ
+636 ARIAQEEAQRFVLLQ
-651 KPYATE
+651 KPYSTE
-657 ALAVLL
+657 TLAVQL
-663 HKVVKSRLG
+663 HKVVKSRLNLI
-672 SPLSTS
+672 PQD

>member
-1 MNSGTEQGSETRGK
+1 MSIADLNH
-15 IEPTASAESD
+15 SD
-25 LAATGLDHNAA
+25 A

-64 GKTIM
+64 GKQIM
-69 EVSDFNTIRGCPW
+69 EVSDFNAIRGCPW

-93 AKAAVEAAKA
+93 ALAAVQAARD
-103 GESASFIGPAQTLAG
+103 GRNASFVGAANTMAG
-118 NLKWWHVQV
+118 NLKWWHVNV
-127 SPILGSD
+127 SPIMGSD
-134 GRPEQIL
+134 GRPEKIL
-141 CVSRDITALR
+141 CVSRDITPLR
-151 EAQESLRTLN
+151 EAEEALRKLN
-161 ESLEQRVV
+161 ESLEQRVI

-197 VNPAWTRMLGHT
+197 VNPAWTRMLGHA
-209 EQDLV
+209 ENELV

-223 PEDLAVSSS
+223 PDDLAVSSS

-329 KTPSLSEA
+329 KPPTLSET
-337 RRIKY
+337 RRVKY

-365 RQALQPEVFN
+365 RQALRPEVFN
-375 VGDSVLRVGEMMDS
+375 VGESVMRVGEMMDS

-394 VEVSIEVPDEPIF
+394 VKVSIQVPDDACF

-423 VNARDAMAGNGQLTI
+423 VNARDAMAGNGHLTI
-438 KVATATWLP
+438 TVSTANWLP
-447 SVRAHPVRVADY
+447 SVRAHPVRIADY
-459 VTIELSDT
+459 VTIELADT
-467 GSGIAPEKLDAIFE
+467 GAGIPPEKLDAIFE

-531 ASAVPALQE
+531 PSAMPALQDT
-540 NHSAPVFANLCVLM
+540 SPSLIVSSLCVLM

-566 QTLEQMGFT
+566 QTLEQMGFN

-582 SSALEALAPNPESFQ
+582 NSALEALAPNPESFQ

-611 ELLDEIEALYPWL
+611 ELLDAIEALYPWL

-636 ARIAQAETKRFVLLQ
+636 ARIAQEEASRFVLLQ
-651 KPYATE
+651 KPYSTE
-657 ALAVLL
+657 ALALL
-663 HKVVKSRLG
+663 LQKVVKSRLSLIAQG
-672 SPLSTS
+672 

>member
-1 MNSGTEQGSETRGK
+1 MNSTVGMGSEVS
-15 IEPTASAESD
+15 E
-25 LAATGLDHNAA
+25 LATSGLSQNEA
-36 FTERVLASINDCIK
+36 FTERVLASINDCIQ

-64 GKTIM
+64 GQKIM
-69 EVSDFNTIRGCPW
+69 EVSDLNTIRGCSW

-93 AKAAVEAAKA
+93 AKAAVQAARN
-103 GESASFIGPAQTLAG
+103 GESAGFIGPAQTLAG

-127 SPILGSD
+127 SPILGSN

-151 EAQESLRTLN
+151 DAEEALRKLN

-197 VNPAWTRMLGHT
+197 VNPAWTRMLGHA
-209 EQDLV
+209 EHDLV

-223 PEDLAVSSS
+223 PDDLADSAS

-285 EALRLSEDALRQSQ
+285 DALRLSEDALRQSQ
-299 KLEAIGQLTG
+299 KLETIGQLTG

-329 KTPSLSEA
+329 KTPSLSEV

-342 VEAIAS
+342 IDAIAS

-365 RQALQPEVFN
+365 RQALRPEVFN

-394 VEVSIEVPDEPIF
+394 IKVTIEVPDEPCF

-423 VNARDAMAGNGQLTI
+423 VNARDAMAGNGHLTI
-438 KVATATWLP
+438 QVATAAWLP
-447 SVRAHPVRVADY
+447 SVRAHPGRVADY
-459 VTIELSDT
+459 VTIALSDT

-491 GTGLGLSQVYGFA
+491 GTGLGLSQVFGFA

-511 LVQSECGKGSQFIL
+511 LVQSERGKGSQFML

-531 ASAVPALQE
+531 ASTIPTAQDNHRVPIV
-540 NHSAPVFANLCVLM
+540 SNLCVLM

-566 QTLEQMGFT
+566 QTLEQMGFH
-575 VLWVPDA
+575 VLWVPNA
-582 SSALEALAPNPESFQ
+582 KSALEALAPNPESFQ

-611 ELLDEIEALYPWL
+611 ELLDAIEALYPWL

-636 ARIAQAETKRFVLLQ
+636 ARIAQEEAKRFVLLQ

-657 ALAVLL
+657 TLALLL
-663 HKVVKSRLG
+663 QKVVKGRLG
-672 SPLSTS
+672 GLMGVE

>member
-1 MNSGTEQGSETRGK
+1 MNSNVGKGFGTSSPLDSHLSSQ
-15 IEPTASAESD
+15 SD
-25 LAATGLDHNAA
+25 FRAAGLGQNEA

-64 GKTIM
+64 GKQIM
-69 EVSDFNTIRGCPW
+69 EVSDFNAIRGCPW

-88 QGNLD
+88 QGNID

-103 GESASFIGPAQTLAG
+103 GQNASFVGPASTLAG
-118 NLKWWHVQV
+118 NLKWWHVNV
-127 SPILGSD
+127 SPIMGSD
-134 GRPEQIL
+134 GLPEKIL

-151 EAQESLRTLN
+151 EAEESLRKLN
-161 ESLEQRVV
+161 ESLEQRVI

-197 VNPAWTRMLGHT
+197 VNPAWTRMLGHA
-209 EQDLV
+209 EHDLV

-223 PEDLAVSSS
+223 PDDLAVSSS

-329 KTPSLSEA
+329 KRPALIES

-342 VEAIAS
+342 VEAIAN

-365 RQALQPEVFN
+365 RQALRPEVFN

-394 VEVSIEVPDEPIF
+394 VKVTIEVPDEACF

-423 VNARDAMAGNGQLTI
+423 VNARDAMEGNGHLTI
-438 KVATATWLP
+438 KVATANCLP
-447 SVRAHPVRVADY
+447 SVRAHPVRIADY
-459 VTIELSDT
+459 VIIELADT
-467 GSGIAPEKLDAIFE
+467 GSGIPAEKLDAIFE

-531 ASAVPALQE
+531 PSAIPELQDSHPAPIV
-540 NHSAPVFANLCVLM
+540 SSLCVLM
-554 VEDNA
+554 VEDNP

-566 QTLEQMGFT
+566 QTLEQMGFS

-582 SSALEALAPNPESFQ
+582 TSALEALAPNPQSFQ

-636 ARIAQAETKRFVLLQ
+636 ARIAKEEAKRFVLLQ
-651 KPYATE
+651 KPYSTE
-657 ALAVLL
+657 ALALL
-663 HKVVKSRLG
+663 LQKVVKSRL
-672 SPLSTS
+672 SLVAPV

>member
-1 MNSGTEQGSETRGK
+1 MNSTIGKGSETHRPPETG
-15 IEPTASAESD
+15 ASD
-25 LAATGLDHNAA
+25 LSVAGLDHSEA

-64 GKTIM
+64 GKQIM
-69 EVSDFNTIRGCPW
+69 EVSDFNAIRGCPW

-93 AKAAVEAAKA
+93 AKAAVQAARN
-103 GESASFIGPAQTLAG
+103 GQNASFIGAANTLAG
-118 NLKWWHVQV
+118 NLKWWHVNV
-127 SPILGSD
+127 SPIMGSD
-134 GRPEQIL
+134 GLPEKIL
-141 CVSRDITALR
+141 CVSRDITPLR
-151 EAQESLRTLN
+151 EAEESLRKLN
-161 ESLEQRVV
+161 ESLEQRVI

-197 VNPAWTRMLGHT
+197 VNPAWTRMLGHA
-209 EQDLV
+209 ENDLV

-223 PEDLAVSSS
+223 PDDLAVSSS

-285 EALRLSEDALRQSQ
+285 EALRLSEDARRQSQ

-329 KTPSLSEA
+329 KPPALSEE
-337 RRIKY
+337 RRVKY

-365 RQALQPEVFN
+365 RQALRPEVFN
-375 VGDSVLRVGEMMDS
+375 VGESVKRVGEMMDS

-394 VEVSIEVPDEPIF
+394 VKVSIQVPDDACY

-423 VNARDAMAGNGQLTI
+423 VNARDAMAGNGHLTI
-438 KVATATWLP
+438 TVSTASWLP
-447 SVRAHPVRVADY
+447 SVRAHPVRIAEY
-459 VTIELSDT
+459 VTIELADT
-467 GSGIAPEKLDAIFE
+467 GSGIPPEKLDAIFE

-511 LVQSECGKGSQFIL
+511 LVRSECGTGSQFTL
-525 YLPKVE
+525 YLPRVE
-531 ASAVPALQE
+531 PSAMPVLQDT
-540 NHSAPVFANLCVLM
+540 SPTPIVSSLCVLM

-559 DVGLYTS
+559 DIGLYTS
-566 QTLEQMGFT
+566 QTLEQMGFH

-582 SSALEALAPNPESFQ
+582 NSALEALAPNPESFQ

-611 ELLDEIEALYPWL
+611 ELLDAIEALYPWL

-636 ARIAQAETKRFVLLQ
+636 ARIAQEEASRFVLLQ
-651 KPYATE
+651 KPYSTE
-657 ALAVLL
+657 ALALL
-663 HKVVKSRLG
+663 LQKVVKSRLTLTAQG
-672 SPLSTS
+672 

>member
-1 MNSGTEQGSETRGK
+1 MSV
-15 IEPTASAESD
+15 A
-25 LAATGLDHNAA
+25 GLDHSEA

-64 GKTIM
+64 GKQIM
-69 EVSDFNTIRGCPW
+69 EVSDFNAIRGCPW

-93 AKAAVEAAKA
+93 AKAAVQAARN
-103 GESASFIGPAQTLAG
+103 GQNASFIGAANTLAG
-118 NLKWWHVQV
+118 NLKWWHVNV
-127 SPILGSD
+127 NPIMGSD
-134 GRPEQIL
+134 GLPEKIL
-141 CVSRDITALR
+141 CVSRDITPLR
-151 EAQESLRTLN
+151 EAEESLRKLN
-161 ESLEQRVV
+161 ESLEQRVI

-197 VNPAWTRMLGHT
+197 VNPAWTRMLGHA
-209 EQDLV
+209 EHDLV

-223 PEDLAVSSS
+223 PDDLAVSSS

-285 EALRLSEDALRQSQ
+285 EALRLSEDARRQSQ

-329 KTPSLSEA
+329 KPPALSEE
-337 RRIKY
+337 RRVKY

-365 RQALQPEVFN
+365 RQALRPEVFN
-375 VGDSVLRVGEMMDS
+375 VGESVKRVGEMMDS

-394 VEVSIEVPDEPIF
+394 VKVSIQVPDDACY

-423 VNARDAMAGNGQLTI
+423 VNARDAMAGNGHLTI
-438 KVATATWLP
+438 TVSTASWLP
-447 SVRAHPVRVADY
+447 SVRAHPVRIAEY
-459 VTIELSDT
+459 VTIELADT
-467 GSGIAPEKLDAIFE
+467 GSGIPPEKLDAIFE

-511 LVQSECGKGSQFIL
+511 LVQSECGTGSQFTL
-525 YLPKVE
+525 YLPRVE
-531 ASAVPALQE
+531 PSAMPVLQDT
-540 NHSAPVFANLCVLM
+540 SPTPIVSSLCVLM

-559 DVGLYTS
+559 DIGLYTS
-566 QTLEQMGFT
+566 QTLEQMGFH

-582 SSALEALAPNPESFQ
+582 NSALEALAPNPESFQ

-611 ELLDEIEALYPWL
+611 ELLDAIEALYPWL

-636 ARIAQAETKRFVLLQ
+636 ARIAQEEASRFVLLQ
-651 KPYATE
+651 KPYSTE
-657 ALAVLL
+657 ALALL
-663 HKVVKSRLG
+663 LQKVVKSRLTLTAQG
-672 SPLSTS
+672 

>member
-1 MNSGTEQGSETRGK
+1 MNSTIGKGSETHRPPETG
-15 IEPTASAESD
+15 ASD
-25 LAATGLDHNAA
+25 LSVAGLDHSEA

-64 GKTIM
+64 GKQIM
-69 EVSDFNTIRGCPW
+69 EVSDFNAIRGCPW

-93 AKAAVEAAKA
+93 AKAAVQAARN
-103 GESASFIGPAQTLAG
+103 GQNASFIGAANTLAG
-118 NLKWWHVQV
+118 NLKWWHVNV
-127 SPILGSD
+127 SPIMGSD
-134 GRPEQIL
+134 GLPEKIL
-141 CVSRDITALR
+141 CVSRDITPLR
-151 EAQESLRTLN
+151 EAEESLRKLN
-161 ESLEQRVV
+161 ESLEQRVI

-197 VNPAWTRMLGHT
+197 VNPAWTRMLGHA
-209 EQDLV
+209 ENDLV

-223 PEDLAVSSS
+223 PDDLAVSSS

-285 EALRLSEDALRQSQ
+285 EALRLSEDARRQSQ

-329 KTPSLSEA
+329 KPPALSEE
-337 RRIKY
+337 RRVKY

-365 RQALQPEVFN
+365 RQALRPEVFN
-375 VGDSVLRVGEMMDS
+375 VGESVKRVGEMMDS

-394 VEVSIEVPDEPIF
+394 VKVSIQVPDDACY

-423 VNARDAMAGNGQLTI
+423 VNARDAMAGNGHLTI
-438 KVATATWLP
+438 TVSTASWLP
-447 SVRAHPVRVADY
+447 SVRAHPVRIAEY
-459 VTIELSDT
+459 VTIELADT
-467 GSGIAPEKLDAIFE
+467 GSGIPPEKLDAIFE

-511 LVQSECGKGSQFIL
+511 LVQSECGTGSQFTL
-525 YLPKVE
+525 YLPRVE
-531 ASAVPALQE
+531 PSAMPVLQDT
-540 NHSAPVFANLCVLM
+540 SPTPIVSSLCVLM

-559 DVGLYTS
+559 DIGLYTS
-566 QTLEQMGFT
+566 QTLEQMGFH

-582 SSALEALAPNPESFQ
+582 NSALEALAPNPESFQ

-611 ELLDEIEALYPWL
+611 ELLDAIEALYPWL

-636 ARIAQAETKRFVLLQ
+636 ARIAQEEASRFVLLQ
-651 KPYATE
+651 KPYSTE
-657 ALAVLL
+657 ALALL
-663 HKVVKSRLG
+663 LQKVVKSRLTLTAQG
-672 SPLSTS
+672 

>member
-1 MNSGTEQGSETRGK
+1 LSAAGLNHSE
-15 IEPTASAESD
+15 
-25 LAATGLDHNAA
+25 A

-64 GKTIM
+64 GKQIM

-88 QGNLD
+88 QGNVD
-93 AKAAVEAAKA
+93 AKAAVAAAKA
-103 GESASFIGPAQTLAG
+103 GRNASFVGAANTLAG
-118 NLKWWHVQV
+118 NLKWWHVNV
-127 SPILGSD
+127 SPIMGSD
-134 GRPEQIL
+134 GLPEKIL
-141 CVSRDITALR
+141 CVSRDITPLR
-151 EAQESLRTLN
+151 EAEESLRKLN

-197 VNPAWTRMLGHT
+197 VNPAWTRMLGHA
-209 EQDLV
+209 EGDLV

-223 PEDLAVSSS
+223 PDDLAVSSS

-329 KTPSLSEA
+329 KPPSLNEA

-365 RQALQPEVFN
+365 RQALRPEVFN
-375 VGDSVLRVGEMMDS
+375 VGESVMRVGEMMDS

-394 VEVSIEVPDEPIF
+394 VKVSIQVPDDACF

-423 VNARDAMAGNGQLTI
+423 VNARDAMAGNGHLTI
-438 KVATATWLP
+438 SVSTASWLP
-447 SVRAHPVRVADY
+447 SVRAHPVRIADY
-459 VTIELSDT
+459 VTIELADT
-467 GSGIAPEKLDAIFE
+467 GSGIPPEKLDAIFE

-511 LVQSECGKGSQFIL
+511 LVQSECGKGSEFTL

-531 ASAVPALQE
+531 PSAMPVLQDT
-540 NHSAPVFANLCVLM
+540 STSPIVSNLGVLM

-566 QTLEQMGFT
+566 QTLEQMGFH

-582 SSALEALAPNPESFQ
+582 QSALEALAPNPESFQ

-611 ELLDEIEALYPWL
+611 ELLEAIEALYPWL

-636 ARIAQAETKRFVLLQ
+636 ARIAQEEASRFVLLQ
-651 KPYATE
+651 KPYSTE
-657 ALAVLL
+657 ALALL
-663 HKVVKSRLG
+663 LQKVVKSRLTLIAQG
-672 SPLSTS
+672 